1 MEDQAP
7 SKEID
12 LNEVVVTAKKP
23 KESGGFWDS
32 IGSFFGNLFSKK
44 TDTTT
49 NTPKQDNNMAAA
61 ALIPAISET
70 VGGIF
75 NFLAKGKEVK
85 IAEEKTE
92 QLKLQLQATE
102 DIELHTLFSEENTTV
117 MADKTQ
123 MDQILFK
130 RFDARLATF
139 LIEESAIEDSDSLEI
154 THEKIANHMGTA
166 REVVTRMLKYF
177 QEENMVSLARG
188 GVTLLNRAKLIE
200 MAG

>member
-92 QLKLQLQATE
+92 QLKLQLEATE
-102 DIELHTLFSEENTTV
+102 DIELQKTLQKQLDLQITQLNAAKESDRLKRIGGWFALLTV
-117 MADKTQ
+117 AGLAGLIVVQVFRYKTKKETPPPPIVIQ
-123 MDQILFK
+123 P
-130 RFDARLATF
+130 
-139 LIEESAIEDSDSLEI
+139 
-154 THEKIANHMGTA
+154 
-166 REVVTRMLKYF
+166 
-177 QEENMVSLARG
+177 
-188 GVTLLNRAKLIE
+188 
-200 MAG
+200 